1 MICYEANSN
10 DKTYLFGIHTA
21 PLVLATFL
29 EFLDYKFFQKN
40 FKIKENI
47 SQANKTGSK
56 NTANSL
62 SGFLRVKTRITV
74 GKIMTP

>member
-29 EFLDYKFFQKN
+29 KFLYYKFFQKN
-40 FKIKENI
+40 FKIKEKNI
-47 SQANKTGSK
+47 TS
-56 NTANSL
+56 
-62 SGFLRVKTRITV
+62 
-74 GKIMTP
+74 